1 MQLTL
6 NAIKYCPMTAPR
18 RHISPA
24 APADG
29 AQPRGGGPGAGQ
41 GAGTPGAAEAGAAE
55 AGAANEAGP
64 PPAGTPGIAAAPPA
78 RRRRL
83 PPHAY
88 FLVSAIF
95 HYLGPALAVLLFAQ
109 IAPLGVAWLRIVSAA
124 VVFALWRGPARL
136 WRRWR
141 GSPARIR
148 RLLLAFG
155 IVLAAMNACFYLA
168 IARVP
173 LATVGAMEFLGP
185 VVLAAVGVRT
195 RRNAAA
201 FGLAVAGVALLSEVQ
216 ISGQA
221 AGLAFSLANCGLFT
235 LYIVLGHRIAADGGG
250 TGIDRLATAMI
261 IATVAITPAG
271 IAAAA
276 TAFTRPLLLGAGYG
290 VGVCSSV
297 IPYVTDQLAMARL
310 PRAAFALLMSLL
322 PASATVIGVI
332 VLHQL
337 PRPPEIVGIALVAA
351 GVALRAEPAG

>member
-6 NAIKYCPMTAPR
+6 NAIKYCPMQAPHR
-18 RHISPA
+18 NEPRGACPAAADDSPA
-24 APADG
+24 D
-29 AQPRGGGPGAGQ
+29 
-41 GAGTPGAAEAGAAE
+41 T
-55 AGAANEAGP
+55 
-64 PPAGTPGIAAAPPA
+64 PPAPDTPPAADAPPTL

-88 FLVSAIF
+88 FLVSAVF
-95 HYLGPALAVLLFAQ
+95 HYLGPALAVLLFGQ
-109 IAPLGVAWLRIVSAA
+109 IAPLGVAWLRITSAA
-124 VVFALWRGPARL
+124 VLFAAWRRPARL

-141 GSPARIR
+141 ASALQTR
-148 RLLLAFG
+148 RLMVAFG

-185 VVLAAVGVRT
+185 VVLAALGVRT

-201 FGLAVAGVALLSEVQ
+201 LGLAVAGVALLSEVQ
-216 ISGQA
+216 ITGHA
-221 AGLAFSLANCGLFT
+221 AGLAFSLANCVLFA
-235 LYIVLGHRIAADGGG
+235 LYIVLGHRIAAEGGG
-250 TGIDRLATAMI
+250 TGIDRLAMAML
-261 IATVAITPAG
+261 IAAVAITPAG

-276 TAFTRPLLLGAGYG
+276 AAFTRPLLLGAGCG
-290 VGVCSSV
+290 VGLCSSV

-310 PRAAFALLMSLL
+310 SRAAFALLMSLL

-337 PRPPEIVGIALVAA
+337 PRLPEIIGIALVAG
-351 GVALRAEPAG
+351 GVALRSETAG

>member
-1 MQLTL
+1 MQVTRDAVKYRSMPAFRRATL
-6 NAIKYCPMTAPR
+6 PGD
-18 RHISPA
+18 PA
-24 APADG
+24 ADA
-29 AQPRGGGPGAGQ
+29 
-41 GAGTPGAAEAGAAE
+41 
-55 AGAANEAGP
+55 
-64 PPAGTPGIAAAPPA
+64 PAGCGDRSTPRQAA
-78 RRRRL
+78 RGRRL

-88 FLVSAIF
+88 FLVSAVF
-95 HYLGPALAVLLFAQ
+95 HYLGPALAVLLFARV
-109 IAPLGVAWLRIVSAA
+109 APLGVAWIRIAA
-124 VVFALWRGPARL
+124 AAAIFALWRRPGRL

-141 GSPARIR
+141 ASTASTR

-168 IARVP
+168 IARIP

-185 VVLAAVGVRT
+185 VVLAALGVRT

-201 FGLAVAGVALLSEVQ
+201 FGLAVAGVCLLTEVQ
-216 ISGQA
+216 ITGQA
-221 AGLAFSLANCGLFT
+221 VGLAFSLANCGLFA

-250 TGIDRLATAMI
+250 TGIDRLATAML

-276 TAFTRPLLLGAGYG
+276 IAFTRPLLLGAGCG

-322 PASATVIGVI
+322 PASATIIGVI
-332 VLHQL
+332 VLHQV
-337 PRPPEIVGIALVAA
+337 PRPPEIIGIALVAA

>member
-1 MQLTL
+1 MQVTRDAVKYRSMPAFRRATL
-6 NAIKYCPMTAPR
+6 PGD
-18 RHISPA
+18 PA
-24 APADG
+24 ADA
-29 AQPRGGGPGAGQ
+29 
-41 GAGTPGAAEAGAAE
+41 
-55 AGAANEAGP
+55 
-64 PPAGTPGIAAAPPA
+64 PAGRGDRSTPRQAA
-78 RRRRL
+78 RGRRL

-88 FLVSAIF
+88 FLVSAVF
-95 HYLGPALAVLLFAQ
+95 HYLGPALAVLLFARV
-109 IAPLGVAWLRIVSAA
+109 APLGVAWIRIAA
-124 VVFALWRGPARL
+124 AAAIFALWRRPGRL

-141 GSPARIR
+141 ASTASTR

-168 IARVP
+168 IARIP

-185 VVLAAVGVRT
+185 VVLAALGVRT

-201 FGLAVAGVALLSEVQ
+201 FGLAVAGVCLLTEVQ
-216 ISGQA
+216 ITSQA
-221 AGLAFSLANCGLFT
+221 VGLAFSLANCGLFA

-250 TGIDRLATAMI
+250 TGIDRLATAML

-276 TAFTRPLLLGAGYG
+276 IAFTRPLLLGAGCG

-322 PASATVIGVI
+322 PASATIIGVI
-332 VLHQL
+332 VLHQV
-337 PRPPEIVGIALVAA
+337 PRPPEIIGIALVAA